1 MKKTKWLSCVAV
13 VTLLISF
20 LLIGCDSSQINSE
33 VDGIK
38 MPSSYTKYEGE
49 NYLDVYE
56 NLKELGFYN
65 IEFKVIE
72 DLITGWLVSDGE
84 VEYVSIDGE
93 DSFRRGDIFDK
104 NSQVV
109 IAYHTFKSDTSSGTE
124 QKPTGNETYYNVTFD
139 ENGGTDVS
147 DLKFKAG
154 YEINIYQDIDSST
167 KEGYLFLGWYFE
179 NGDPF
184 PSKYKIEE
192 NISLVAHWEKILP
205 SDWEC
210 AFQRDA
216 QDYSTYYMF
225 DADTNRFVTFSTS
238 DNYIGTGDFIGDIKS
253 QSPVKLIYDSDSIYG
268 YEQFQNIGSYGI
280 LTDFNGYKFNFYVE
294 PYPYR
299 AEAIL
304 NEIKSQRGDLEEENQ
319 DSTVE
324 TQGEIYE
331 YAYCITDEE
340 WKIGW
345 LFDIDEDRFVYY
357 EYYEADPC
365 YYEEG
370 DIKYNSMANGFKLGE
385 MMRLY
390 YDNPADYVEFGF
402 DYFTPNEEE
411 GIFSMYVV
419 YEDPEYEPEWVD
431 LTIERDFNVA
441 EAERLLEEIK
451 NN

>member
-1 MKKTKWLSCVAV
+1 MKKTKLMSCVAV

-20 LLIGCDSSQINSE
+20 LLIGCDSSQMNSE

-65 IEFKVIE
+65 IEFEVID

-109 IAYHTFKSDTSSGTE
+109 IAYHTFKSDASSGTE

-179 NGDPF
+179 NGEPF

-205 SDWEC
+205 SDWEY
-210 AFQRDA
+210 AFVNYYQG
-216 QDYSTYYMF
+216 YSVYYMF
-225 DADTNRFVTFSTS
+225 DIDTCKFVTFTTS
-238 DNYIGTGDFIGDIKS
+238 DTYIGEGVFVGDIES
-253 QSPVKLIYDSDSIYG
+253 QSPVKLIYSDTSITG
-268 YEQFQNIGSYGI
+268 YEHFQNVGSFGI
-280 LTDFNGYKFNFYVE
+280 LTDFAGTRISYAIE
-294 PYPYR
+294 GYPYR

-319 DSTVE
+319 DSIVE

-331 YAYCITDEE
+331 YAYFDENE
-340 WKIGW
+340 HNKLYI
-345 LFDIDEDRFVYY
+345 LLDIDEDRFAYFNVAN
-357 EYYEADPC
+357 E

-370 DIKYNSMANGFKLGE
+370 NIDYHSTSNCFKLGE
-385 MMRLY
+385 IVRLSYDDYSGEIY
-390 YDNPADYVEFGF
+390 Y
-402 DYFTPNEEE
+402 YFTAYESS
-411 GIFSMYVV
+411 GVFSMRS
-419 YEDPEYEPEWVD
+419 ENGDGVD
-431 LTIERDFNVA
+431 YTFERDFNVA